1 MEKSRLRNVKD
12 NALLENRTGP
22 TSEYLQNQ
30 QGIKAKTNMLTTGK
44 RSLLPLLPDA
54 GGEEMR
60 HISCTHVST
69 KQNNTRLH

>member
-44 RSLLPLLPDA
+44 RSLLPWRRWRRNEAYLMYTCVDQA
-54 GGEEMR
+54 E
-60 HISCTHVST
+60 
-69 KQNNTRLH
+69 QY